1 MTGTVLFLCTG
12 NYYRSRF
19 AELLF
24 NSLACSSGLP
34 WTSISRGIATE
45 VGVRNMGP
53 ISPIALER
61 LKEREV
67 EVDQNIRGPMQL
79 IAGDLYRADLIV
91 ALNEREHRP
100 YLQTRF
106 PQWEER
112 VEYWHISDLDI
123 TPAGE
128 ALSEMEQEV
137 QRLIQRLGAS
147 RLNGAG
153 HTY

>member
-1 MTGTVLFLCTG
+1 MVLFLCTG

-24 NSLACSSGLP
+24 NSLARSSGLP
-34 WTSISRGIATE
+34 WTSVSRGIATE
-45 VGVRNMGP
+45 LGLRNVGP
-53 ISPIALER
+53 ISPVALAR
-61 LKEREV
+61 LEARGI
-67 EVDQNIRGPMQL
+67 EVDQDIRGPMQL
-79 IAGDLYRADLIV
+79 IAQDFSQADLVV

-106 PQWEER
+106 PQWAER

-128 ALSEMEQEV
+128 ALSEMELEV
-137 QRLIQRLGAS
+137 RCLIQRLGAS
-147 RLNGAG
+147 P
-153 HTY
+153 